1 MTLFFTEGRFPG
13 PLDLGQNLSS
23 FSPPDVPFGIEVMP
37 GEVLHDCVN
46 QLGHPTKAA
55 GQNRLLTQSLG
66 KSAKAPPPARE
77 DPDKGRV
84 RLHVAMIYFSLN
96 NQ

>member
-55 GQNRLLTQSLG
+55 GQNRLLTQVSEKALKHHRPLG
-66 KSAKAPPPARE
+66 RIQIKAAFACTSR
-77 DPDKGRV
+77 
-84 RLHVAMIYFSLN
+84 
-96 NQ
+96 